1 MYVFEDQGFRNPRRV
16 WHRPCEVNKES
27 AVAEAWAPLQSVNG
41 SDPGGGGGLTFLF
54 LPHLRMK
61 TSHLPQDNADGVMHR
76 IGRAMIWL
84 LAVPLPALLITYV
97 LLARG

>member
-1 MYVFEDQGFRNPRRV
+1 
-16 WHRPCEVNKES
+16 
-27 AVAEAWAPLQSVNG
+27 
-41 SDPGGGGGLTFLF
+41 
-54 LPHLRMK
+54 MK